1 MGFLTAHLC
10 ILVTILLSVY
20 INLVIKWQMLQVTGS
35 AQFIWMKIVY
45 QFLNP
50 WILSAFGAAFLAAF
64 CWMAAMTK
72 LNLSYAYPFMSISFV
87 LTILLSGLI
96 FHEPISVHK
105 IIGAIFIV
113 IGIIVATRTY

>member
-1 MGFLTAHLC
+1 
-10 ILVTILLSVY
+10 
-20 INLVIKWQMLQVTGS
+20 MLQVMGN
-35 AQFIWMKIVY
+35 AQIIWMKIVY
-45 QFLNP
+45 QFFNP

-72 LNLSYAYPFMSISFV
+72 LNLSYAYPFMSVSFI
-87 LTILLSGLI
+87 LTIVLSGFI
-96 FHEPISVHK
+96 FHEPITLNK